1 MLIQY
6 EYTCQ
11 ILTIEVYNCSV
22 GDYCSVGHNDTVS
35 FKFQVELLLCIVEY
49 VGSNKRLN
57 VITYHFGSWVS
68 SVNSLWCIIKIT

>member
-22 GDYCSVGHNDTVS
+22 GDYCSVGHHDTVS

-49 VGSNKRLN
+49 VGSNSAVL
-57 VITYHFGSWVS
+57 ILGSG
-68 SVNSLWCIIKIT
+68 NS

>member
-49 VGSNKRLN
+49 VGSN
-57 VITYHFGSWVS
+57 TP
-68 SVNSLWCIIKIT
+68 VNAAWLSNAYNLTV

>member
-1 MLIQY
+1 MLTQY

-22 GDYCSVGHNDTVS
+22 GDYCSVGHHDTVS

-49 VGSNKRLN
+49 VGSN
-57 VITYHFGSWVS
+57 ISPS
-68 SVNSLWCIIKIT
+68 I